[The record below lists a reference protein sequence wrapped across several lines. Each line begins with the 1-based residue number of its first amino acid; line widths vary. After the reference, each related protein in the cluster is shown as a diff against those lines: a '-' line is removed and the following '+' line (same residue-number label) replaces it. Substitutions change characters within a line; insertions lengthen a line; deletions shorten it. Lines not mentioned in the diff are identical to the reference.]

1 MVTDLKALRS
11 EIKKEIKQKLLT
23 KRYKKI
29 EKKQEE
35 IAQNLFMVQ
44 HELTETIRCFYGLQK
59 VSSNWYIENDSVI
72 MNFRWLDQE
81 MTLRSEDRRPVL
93 EGCPKR
99 LRRYF
104 LRQPNV
110 IEFMLLDHEYSLLYL
125 I

>member
-1 MVTDLKALRS
+1 MLIDLKALRS
-11 EIKKEIKQKLLT
+11 EIKREIKQKLRT

-35 IAQNLFMVQ
+35 IAQNLFVVQ
-44 HELTETIRCFYGLQK
+44 HELTETIRSFYRLNK
-59 VSSNWYIENDSVI
+59 VSSDWYIENDSVI

-104 LRQPNV
+104 FRQPNV
-110 IEFMLLDHEYSLLYL
+110 IEFMLLDAEYSLLYL